1 MQADLDLVR
10 CGAKTRSQLAGEY
23 NNDFRQVMEKN
34 GAEIQAAMAVS
45 KRLGV
50 PIELLLRDLENPT
63 ALIAAME
70 RAKTGEPDPAAPPP
84 PPPGLIGSVGDKGVK
99 SLLDMVMAV
108 NRGEMDRDSGINTA
122 MTVYGMDFNDAAALF
137 PKGVVA
143 PRNHG

>member
-1 MQADLDLVR
+1 M
-10 CGAKTRSQLAGEY
+10 S
-23 NNDFRQVMEKN
+23 
-34 GAEIQAAMAVS
+34 VS

-50 PIELLLRDLENPT
+50 PIELLLRDLDNPT

-70 RAKTGEPDPAAPPP
+70 RAKTGAPDPAAPPP
-84 PPPGLIGSVGDKGVK
+84 PPPGLIGTLGDKGVK

-108 NRGEMDRDSGINTA
+108 NRSEMDRDSGINTA

-137 PKGVVA
+137 PKSVVA